1 MIDPIP
7 EHSTHAPC
15 GLLNE
20 NIRGAISGYEIP
32 QSTHAKRWLK

>member
-7 EHSTHAPC
+7 EHSAQAPC

-20 NIRGAISGYEIP
+20 NIRGVISGYEIP